1 MSEFHFLRPLWF
13 VALIPALLLLLLLW
27 RQRSRGGEWQPL
39 VAPALLAHLLLET
52 GQTVRRLP
60 LLLLGLG
67 WLLAVVALAGPT
79 WQRQPQPVFNAPA
92 DRVIVLDMSP
102 SMAATDLKPDR
113 LTRAR
118 FVIRDLLSG
127 LQEGRTAL
135 VVFGA
140 EPHVVTPLTDDRAT
154 IEALLPALSVDI
166 IPAPGDRAGPA
177 LRTAGTLLQR
187 VGSTRGT
194 VLLLSDGFTDPAD
207 SLDAVRQLRGQ
218 GVQVSV
224 IGVGTTQGAPVPA
237 AGGGFDSTADGAV
250 QMARLDE
257 AGLAALAS
265 AGAGRYQRSDAVQ
278 PDSLIEQTAGHDL
291 THAQQQDGHGLER
304 WVEQGPWLLLPLLI
318 IAAAGFRRGWL
329 GVLVVLLL
337 PPPPAQAFGW
347 QDLWLRPDQQASRL
361 LQQGDPKTAA
371 ERFQDPHWRATA
383 RYQAGDYAGAAEGF
397 AGDQPD
403 SAYNRGNALARD
415 GRLQEALAAYDAAL
429 ERQADHADAR
439 FNRELVEQ
447 LLREQQSQSEQS
459 PQSGAPQDS
468 QQGNESKDQKTG
480 GGAQDSQQGND
491 SKDQPAGNGAQDS
504 QQGSDSK
511 DRPAGNGAQDSQQGS
526 GSKGQPAGNGAQ
538 DQQQGSDS
546 KDQQAGNGAQ
556 DSQQVQEE
564 PAGGDANPSATEP
577 SQRADAGADQ
587 AQPAGDQP
595 EDRASD
601 ASPSA
606 AASPADVQQGGQ
618 DKPGAEA
625 QAAPSGQPSAAQAS
639 EQDAAPPRAD
649 SAAQARADVAP
660 SAGEAAAAASAADQ
674 PVQKTE
680 QDIAME
686 QWLRQVPD
694 DPAGLL
700 RRKFMLEH
708 LRRLKGQPTP

>member
-102 SMAATDLKPDR
+102 SMAATDVKPDR

-127 LQEGRTAL
+127 LQEGHTAL

-140 EPHVVTPLTDDRAT
+140 EPHVVAPLTDDRAT

-224 IGVGTTQGAPVPA
+224 IGVGTAQGAPVPA

-337 PPPPAQAFGW
+337 PPPPAQAFTW

-468 QQGNESKDQKTG
+468 QQGNESKDQQAG
-480 GGAQDSQQGND
+480 NGAQDQQQGSE

-504 QQGSDSK
+504 QQGQSEPPGGKDDSDNGSPSASQTAGDPQTGADARSADEPPQAADAGNDPAK
-511 DRPAGNGAQDSQQGS
+511 PAGAKPEEGASAESRAAATPPPPTQADAAQDGQDKAAAQATPPGQQS
-526 GSKGQPAGNGAQ
+526 S
-538 DQQQGSDS
+538 
-546 KDQQAGNGAQ
+546 
-556 DSQQVQEE
+556 
-564 PAGGDANPSATEP
+564 PS
-577 SQRADAGADQ
+577 AGADQ
-587 AQPAGDQP
+587 
-595 EDRASD
+595 
-601 ASPSA
+601 
-606 AASPADVQQGGQ
+606 
-618 DKPGAEA
+618 
-625 QAAPSGQPSAAQAS
+625 SGPQAS
-639 EQDAAPPRAD
+639 APDAAPPRAD